1 MKRMEIAPGVHLS
14 WDPAQ
19 KFNRCRVSIHFALPA
34 KRETATAHALLPLV
48 MERGY
53 ADCPDMTQL
62 TKKLA
67 RLYGADLTVDA
78 RPMGA
83 NHNLC
88 VSVTGIKDRFA
99 LEGEPLTQKYAE
111 LALGTAFHP
120 YFVGETFDPEA
131 VNIEKQMLKKALED
145 EVNEKRLYC
154 QRQANREF
162 FGDSP
167 AGVRQEGY
175 LEEVDG
181 LTARQLTDA
190 YYEMLRAASIEL
202 IVLGCGEAQTEAVKN
217 ALLEELSP
225 RVEQYSIDECFLD
238 ARGIGHCMDLEDF
251 GRQLR
256 GHVLSGTGLT
266 IGVGFGAT
274 KTLAKSAQWA
284 SKEWPQFSGVLA
296 LSPENPR
303 RTAKLLSLQPVEE
316 IWGVGNR
323 IAKKLHVMGITTAL
337 QLSLTNPTFI
347 RKNFNVVL
355 ERTVR
360 ELNGESC
367 ISLEEAPPP
376 KQQIVC
382 SRSFGQRITTYEE
395 MRQAVCQYAERA
407 AEKLRGERQYCRHI
421 STFIKTSPFAVNEPY
436 YGNVA
441 TEKLNTPTRDTRDI
455 IAAAV
460 RSLDR
465 IWLDGHRYA
474 KAGIMLNDFSP
485 NGVAQLNL
493 FDDVQPRPHSDALM
507 KVLDGINHS
516 GLGKVWFAGR
526 GIAPDWQ
533 MKREMLS
540 PAYTTRWKELPVARF

>member
-1 MKRMEIAPGVHLS
+1 M
-14 WDPAQ
+14 
-19 KFNRCRVSIHFALPA
+19 FALADVNSFYASCEKVFRPDLRGKPVVVLSNNDGCVIARSAEA
-34 KRETATAHALLPLV
+34 KRL
-48 MERGY
+48 
-53 ADCPDMTQL
+53 
-62 TKKLA
+62 
-67 RLYGADLTVDA
+67 
-78 RPMGA
+78 
-83 NHNLC
+83 
-88 VSVTGIKDRFA
+88 GIKM
-99 LEGEPLTQKYAE
+99 
-111 LALGTAFHP
+111 GTPWF
-120 YFVGETFDPEA
+120 
-131 VNIEKQMLKKALED
+131 QLK
-145 EVNEKRLYC
+145 
-154 QRQANREF
+154 
-162 FGDSP
+162 
-167 AGVRQEGY
+167 
-175 LEEVDG
+175 
-181 LTARQLTDA
+181 
-190 YYEMLRAASIEL
+190 
-202 IVLGCGEAQTEAVKN
+202 EAQFPEKLYVFSSNYELYASLSNRVV

-284 SKEWPQFSGVLA
+284 SKEWPQFRGVLA

-382 SRSFGQRITTYEE
+382 SRSFGVKITEYESL
-395 MRQAVCQYAERA
+395 RQAICQHAERA
-407 AEKLRGERQYCRHI
+407 SEKLRKEHQYCRHI
-421 STFIKTSPFAVNEPY
+421 SVFIKTSPFAIKEPY

-441 TEKLNTPTRDTRDI
+441 TEKLLTPTQDTRDI
-455 IAAAV
+455 IAAATTA
-460 RSLDR
+460 LER
-465 IWLDGHRYA
+465 IWRDGHRYA
-474 KAGIMLNDFSP
+474 KAGVMLNDFTGS
-485 NGVAQLNL
+485 GVSQLQL
-493 FDDVQPRPHSDALM
+493 FDERPPRPYSAELM
-507 KVLDGINHS
+507 KVLDGINNS

-526 GIAPDWQ
+526 GIAPEWQ

-540 PAYTTRWKELPVARF
+540 PAYTTRWSDIPSAKLA